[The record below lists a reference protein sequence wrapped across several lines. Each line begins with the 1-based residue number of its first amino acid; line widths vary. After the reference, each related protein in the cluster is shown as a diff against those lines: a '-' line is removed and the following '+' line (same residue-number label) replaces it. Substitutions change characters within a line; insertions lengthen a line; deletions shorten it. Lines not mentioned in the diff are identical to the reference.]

1 MTLLFFS
8 GFFITLLAVV
18 GLRPVAENIGLVD
31 KPNARKLH
39 LGNIPLIGGIAI
51 YISVLFVITLLI
63 PNSPTLTLY
72 LISCSF
78 MVLIGAIDDFYDLN
92 AKIRL
97 LAQFLIAAI
106 LVFGAGFSLTNLGDL
121 FGFGAVKL
129 GLFSL
134 PFTLL
139 AVPTAINAFNMTD
152 GIDGLVGALG
162 IVTFSCLSILTFST
176 GNSELF
182 AVSSAFVAA
191 LSAFLLFNLGGLRR
205 VFGRIFM
212 GDAGSMMIGLSVIWL
227 LVLGTQSSNGFR
239 PVTALWIIAIPL
251 LDMFS
256 VMHRRIKKG
265 KSPLMADRDHLHHIM
280 MRLGLSQLSALTV
293 IVSLALMFGLF
304 GIIGEYYQ
312 IPELVMLILFVLLF
326 LIYDFFF
333 MHVWRFSKIIIN
345 SINNSNKD
353 DKP

>member
-1 MTLLFFS
+1 MTLLFIS
-8 GFFITLLAVV
+8 GFFVTLLAVV

-39 LGNIPLIGGIAI
+39 LGSIPLIGGIAI
-51 YISVLFVITLLI
+51 YISVLFVTTLLI

-72 LISCSF
+72 LISSSF
-78 MVLIGAIDDFYDLN
+78 MVFIGALDDFYDLN
-92 AKIRL
+92 AKVRL
-97 LAQFLIAAI
+97 WAQFLIAAI
-106 LVFGAGFSLTNLGDL
+106 LVFGAGVSLTNLGDL
-121 FGFGAVKL
+121 FGFGAVHL

-162 IVTFSCLSILTFST
+162 IVTFSCLSILTYST

-191 LSAFLLFNLGGLRR
+191 LSAFLLFNLGGLRSI
-205 VFGRIFM
+205 FGRIFM

-227 LVLGTQSSNGFR
+227 LVLGTQNSNGFR

-265 KSPLMADRDHLHHIM
+265 RSPLMADRDHLHHIM
-280 MRLGLSQLSALTV
+280 MRLGLSQFGALTV
-293 IVSLALMFGLF
+293 IVSLALIFGLF
-304 GIIGEYYQ
+304 GIIGEYCQ

-326 LIYDFFF
+326 VIYDFFF
-333 MHVWRFSKIIIN
+333 MHVWRISKIIIN
-345 SINNSNKD
+345 LVNNSDRD
-353 DKP
+353 DKS